1 MTLTRTAPLLLT
13 ALITL
18 TGCRATMQ
26 GTHDMQ
32 GTHAMSGGHEM
43 TAGAMTKD
51 GTSGSMSGD
60 SMMKGEAMMKAAL
73 SGTFRALHAPTSGSV
88 RLGRD
93 AAGRVTVTITDLKTE
108 PAPDLHVWLLP
119 AGPVTDTP
127 ALRDAK
133 YVDLGTIETSVTSRT
148 LTVPDGVNVDGYT
161 NVVLWCD
168 QFSVAFAVA
177 ALNP

>member
-26 GTHDMQ
+26 GTHD
-32 GTHAMSGGHEM
+32 MSGGHEM

-133 YVDLGTIETSVTSRT
+133 YMDLGTIETSVTSRT

>member
-26 GTHDMQ
+26 GTH
-32 GTHAMSGGHEM
+32 AMSGGPEM
-43 TAGAMTKD
+43 TAGAMSKD

-73 SGTFRALHAPTSGSV
+73 SGTFSTLHAPTSGSV
-88 RLGRD
+88 RLGHD

>member
-26 GTHDMQ
+26 GA
-32 GTHAMSGGHEM
+32 HAMSGGHEM

-51 GTSGSMSGD
+51 TMSGGSMSGD

-88 RLGRD
+88 RLGHD